1 MGGTLVFLIFLTVVT
16 IKAESQSE
24 EGIVLGIDLGSTY
37 SCVGVFND
45 GQVQIIPDGQD
56 NPKEPSDER

>member
-1 MGGTLVFLIFLTVVT
+1 MTIVT
-16 IKAESQSE
+16 IKAESESE

-37 SCVGVFND
+37 SCVGVLKD
-45 GQVQIIPDGQD
+45 GQVQIIPDGQN